1 MSSEQ
6 TAAEVDALLARL
18 PDEQRAALENLRRV
32 IRAAVPQATELVNY
46 GVPAFRLDGRN
57 LVSYGAGKE
66 HCSLYV
72 QSPEVMDAHAH
83 ALIDYRTSKGTVHF
97 VPDRPLPDE
106 LVRRL
111 VLARVAENQ
120 ERYSRKR

>member
-1 MSSEQ
+1 M
-6 TAAEVDALLARL
+6 
-18 PDEQRAALENLRRV
+18 

-46 GVPAFRLDGRN
+46 GVPAFRLNGRN

-72 QSPEVMDAHAH
+72 QSPAVMEAHAD
-83 ALIDYRTSKGTVHF
+83 ALTGYRTSKGTVHF
-97 VPDRPLPDE
+97 APERPLPDE

-111 VLARVAENQ
+111 VLARVAENE
-120 ERYSRKR
+120 ERHSRRR